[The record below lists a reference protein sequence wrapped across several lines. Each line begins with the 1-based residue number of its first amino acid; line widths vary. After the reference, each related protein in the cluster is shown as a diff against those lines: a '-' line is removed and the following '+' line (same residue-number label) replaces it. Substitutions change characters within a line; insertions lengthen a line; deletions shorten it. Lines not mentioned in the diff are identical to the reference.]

1 MPARTSPPAST
12 AEPETPEPAANVP
25 SGRKRRDGIQPGNKT
40 ILVSDL
46 KAAANEFFAAEVSGD
61 EVKGVV
67 RFVNDLLNRADQ
79 NSGFATNFDN
89 GIPSIAQPL
98 RYL

>member
-1 MPARTSPPAST
+1 MPARTNPPA
-12 AEPETPEPAANVP
+12 PETSEPAANVP

-40 ILVSDL
+40 ILLSDL
-46 KAAANEFFAAEVSGD
+46 KAAANDFFATGTASGD

-67 RFVNDLLNRADQ
+67 QFVNDLLNRADQ
-79 NSGFATNFDN
+79 NSGFAMNFDN
-89 GIPSIAQPL
+89 GVPSIAQPL